1 MREIDLTPE
10 TYLLGFGN
18 SVLSQSRKCDG
29 ISKRDI
35 NPAATKIANNC
46 TSKRAKKNSR
56 AIICNSKWPP
66 SVGFYAENAISAST
80 REAVQS
86 DIRLFEAWGGT
97 IPATP
102 EAVSMYISAHAR
114 QLSVATLKRRLA
126 SISTAHQLAGHTS
139 PTSDPL
145 VRRTMQGIRRIHGKP
160 QKQAKP
166 LTVVE
171 ITTIVRAISDNLT
184 GLRDRALIL
193 LGFAG
198 AFRRSE
204 LVGLDVR
211 DLTFTSAGI
220 RIVIRHS
227 KTDPYGEGR
236 TVDVPIGGKLTCP
249 VTAIRE
255 WLERAAISKGPLFR
269 PIDRHGNLGSS
280 ALTGHAVATVVK
292 RRAEAVGIDPKS
304 ISGHSLRAGYATSA
318 AIAGHT
324 VWAIRQQTGHRSDEM
339 VARYVRLA
347 GNEEQARPPL
357 L

>member
-1 MREIDLTPE
+1 MEHAEITAAADFLT
-10 TYLLGFGN
+10 FGN
-18 SVLSQSRKCDG
+18 SRFSQSRKCDR

-35 NPAATKIANNC
+35 NPAAAKIANNC
-46 TSKRAKKNSR
+46 TSERPKKNSC
-56 AIICNSKWPP
+56 AIICNLKWPP

-126 SISTAHQLAGHTS
+126 SISTAHQLAGHKS
-139 PTSDPL
+139 PTADPL

-171 ITTIVRAISDNLT
+171 ITTIVGAISDNLT

-211 DLTFTSAGI
+211 DLAFTAVGI
-220 RIVIRHS
+220 RIVIRRS

-236 TVDVPIGGKLTCP
+236 IVDVPASGELTCP
-249 VTAIRE
+249 VAAVRE

-280 ALTGHAVATVVK
+280 ALTSHAVANILK
-292 RRAEAVGIDPKS
+292 RRAEAIGIDPKS

-318 AIAGHT
+318 ATAGHT
-324 VWAIRQQTGHRSDEM
+324 AWAIRQQTGHRSDEM

-347 GNEEQARPPL
+347 GNEEQGRPPL